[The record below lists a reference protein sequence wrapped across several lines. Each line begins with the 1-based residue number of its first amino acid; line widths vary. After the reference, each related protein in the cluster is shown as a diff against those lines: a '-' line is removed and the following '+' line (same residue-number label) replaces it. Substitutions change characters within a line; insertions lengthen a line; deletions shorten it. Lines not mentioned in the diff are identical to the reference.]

1 VNPPAVV
8 RTRDYAVALAGAVS
22 QVSRAATN
30 WEAAMRTGDLLEAHP
45 MLTSVRT
52 YPVRIA
58 SAMIGCDCLDW
69 RVHGHVC
76 VALGPP
82 SQGESNEWRDIPGL
96 RDPAPRPEP
105 APGDWLSALPR
116 ERSAAA

>member
-8 RTRDYAVALAGAVS
+8 RTREHAVVPAGTVS

-30 WEAAMRTGDLLEAHP
+30 WEAAMRSGDLLEAP
-45 MLTSVRT
+45 VMLTRVR
-52 YPVRIA
+52 
-58 SAMIGCDCLDW
+58 SAMIRCDCLDW

-105 APGDWLSALPR
+105 APGDWLSGLPR
-116 ERSAAA
+116 QRSAAA

>member
-1 VNPPAVV
+1 
-8 RTRDYAVALAGAVS
+8 
-22 QVSRAATN
+22 
-30 WEAAMRTGDLLEAHP
+30 MRSGDPLEAHP

-52 YPVRIA
+52 YAAGSAR
-58 SAMIGCDCLDW
+58 AMIGCDCLDW

-116 ERSAAA
+116 QRSAAA

>member
-1 VNPPAVV
+1 MRSGDVLVAPAIL
-8 RTRDYAVALAGAVS
+8 TRVKGYPA
-22 QVSRAATN
+22 RAA
-30 WEAAMRTGDLLEAHP
+30 
-45 MLTSVRT
+45 SVT
-52 YPVRIA
+52 VA
-58 SAMIGCDCLDW
+58 CDCLDW

-105 APGDWLSALPR
+105 VPGDWLSGLPR
-116 ERSAAA
+116 QRSAAA